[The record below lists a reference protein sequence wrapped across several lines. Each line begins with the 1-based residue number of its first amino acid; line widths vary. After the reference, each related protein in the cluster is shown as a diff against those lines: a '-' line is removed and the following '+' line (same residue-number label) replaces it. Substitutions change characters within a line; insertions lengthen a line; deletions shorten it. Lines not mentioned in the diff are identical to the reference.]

1 MKDFHWMG
9 KNMSGNVKERIEALN
24 KRIRTLK
31 LKRDAFSMLGQSN
44 KVQETEKQIHNL
56 EEELI
61 KLKLHNTK

>member
-1 MKDFHWMG
+1 
-9 KNMSGNVKERIEALN
+9 MSGNVKERIEALN

-44 KVQETEKQIHNL
+44 KVQETEKQNHNL